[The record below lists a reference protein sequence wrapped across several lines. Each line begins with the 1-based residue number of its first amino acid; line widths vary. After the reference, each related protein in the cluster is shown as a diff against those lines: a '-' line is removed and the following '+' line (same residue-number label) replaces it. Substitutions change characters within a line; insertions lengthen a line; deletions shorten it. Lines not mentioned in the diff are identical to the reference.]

1 MKRLYI
7 FCAIIFAL
15 TSIAAKAEEVF
26 SYEGLK
32 YRIDNN
38 KEVSC
43 VGYESEPSGNLVIP
57 STVFHDGMEYSVTSI
72 YHETFQYCRNIT
84 NVSLP
89 DDLVTIEDF
98 AFGDCTSLTQ
108 ITLPDGLTTIE
119 PGVFQRCTRLTQVS
133 FPDGLISIGSFAFE
147 NCENLAQISFPEG
160 LTSIGDYAFSCC
172 KGLTQLSLPD
182 GLSSIGKS
190 AFTFCEKLTQISL
203 PKNLTSIKPSTFS
216 HCYQLNQILFPE
228 TLTSIGDKAFT
239 GCYELKQVLFP
250 ESLITIGDY
259 AFAAS
264 GLMNIKLNKNIERI
278 GKNCFADKDDINY
291 AHSSSSISRVELG
304 DKIAYLGDK
313 AFGDNIR
320 VISIA
325 SKTPPALESKNM
337 GYDSE
342 TAYNILVLTPT
353 HTDFVYKET
362 SDWEDFNI
370 VDEGK
375 NSATVH
381 MSGEYSLA
389 EEIRMQTSLMPAA
402 VTNLTVTGPL
412 SDIDWLVIQRNL
424 VSCYD
429 LNLSSVTNTVI
440 PAKAFEGNK
449 HLLSLKL
456 PSKLTAIG
464 EATFQNC
471 SNLASC
477 SIPESVTTIGQN
489 AFNGCSRLELTTL
502 PTSLTKIGDNAF
514 QDCTSLQLTEL
525 PALSELGKEV
535 FKGCT
540 RLFDIDLSHC
550 TLTHI
555 SSACF
560 MNCHNL
566 RSIILPDAVNAIQAS
581 AFEGTH
587 LNFIELP
594 QGLKSIGEEAFRATS
609 LISLNLPDGCKSLA
623 ENAFNSCKGLATVN
637 LSPAT
642 NKLGD
647 ECFSGCTSV
656 RNIST
661 PCITPPST
669 GADTFKGISR
679 RDCTISIPTLK
690 FRNYL
695 NALDWGSFTQLAN
708 CIMLD
713 YEELDENG
721 NTVADRKQGSSDKYI
736 DIRIIEKNNYDN
748 VTESIMLEEE
758 QAAEDKARDDEFFGN
773 NEETPDPEHLAAV
786 IRKARAEA
794 RANAEENI
802 DEKASKAFSRLYSG
816 VSMTIGD
823 NDGYRVNLR
832 PSADVEIVKVEL
844 NGKDITSDLNG
855 NYILLPKMETSGQL
869 KVYRKIIGAS
879 IEDIPA
885 LQEESGDGQIYNMQ
899 GIPVTNPGHGIYI
912 KDGKKVIL

>member
-1 MKRLYI
+1 MKHLTLS
-7 FCAIIFAL
+7 FFAL
-15 TSIAAKAEEVF
+15 VLVLTNIAAKAQVNF
-26 SYEGLK
+26 SFEGIK
-32 YRIDNN
+32 YRITGE
-38 KEVSC
+38 EVVTC
-43 VGYESEPSGNLVIP
+43 VGYDDEPSGSLAIP
-57 STVFHDGMEYSVTSI
+57 SIVSYDGSEYRVQDI
-72 YHETFQYCRNIT
+72 GQG
-84 NVSLP
+84 
-89 DDLVTIEDF
+89 
-98 AFGDCTSLTQ
+98 AFMDCKN
-108 ITLPDGLTTIE
+108 
-119 PGVFQRCTRLTQVS
+119 LTQVALPES
-133 FPDGLISIGSFAFE
+133 LVSIGMSAFDG
-147 NCENLAQISFPEG
+147 CKNLMHITFPQG
-160 LTSIGDYAFSCC
+160 LTSIGYSAFS
-172 KGLTQLSLPD
+172 K
-182 GLSSIGKS
+182 
-190 AFTFCEKLTQISL
+190 CEKLTQLSFPKGLTYIGSYAFAYCKSITQLSIPDGITSIKDETFYYCDNLTQVSL
-203 PKNLTSIKPSTFS
+203 PKNLTSIESEAFYNCGLTQVSLPKG
-216 HCYQLNQILFPE
+216 
-228 TLTSIGDKAFT
+228 LTSIGDKAFARCHQLT
-239 GCYELKQVLFP
+239 QISFP
-250 ESLITIGDY
+250 EDLTSLGDE

-264 GLMNIKLNKNIERI
+264 GLKDVKFGKNIERI
-278 GKNCFADKDDINY
+278 GRRCFSNELIITT
-291 AHSSSSISRVELG
+291 SSSISRVELG
-304 DKIAYLGDK
+304 DKVAYLGNK
-313 AFGDNIR
+313 AFGDDIR
-320 VISIA
+320 LISIS

-456 PSKLTAIG
+456 PSKLKSIE

-540 RLFDIDLSHC
+540 RLFDIDMSHC
-550 TLTHI
+550 KLKQI
-555 SSACF
+555 PSGSFSGCIK
-560 MNCHNL
+560 L
-566 RSIILPDAVNAIQAS
+566 RSFILPEALTIIDS
-581 AFEGTH
+581 YAFANTS
-587 LNFIELP
+587 LNFIDLP
-594 QGLKSIGEEAFRATS
+594 QAVKTIGEGAFSGTS
-609 LISLNLPDGCKSLA
+609 LISLNLPSGCISLA
-623 ENAFNSCKGLATVN
+623 EDAFIDCDKLATVN
-637 LSPAT
+637 LSPET
-642 NKLGD
+642 ETLGD
-647 ECFSGCTSV
+647 RCFSGCTAI

-661 PCITPPST
+661 PCTTPPATASN
-669 GADTFKGISR
+669 TFKGISR

>member
-1 MKRLYI
+1 MLM
-7 FCAIIFAL
+7 L
-15 TSIAAKAEEVF
+15 VNTKARAYEDF
-26 SYEGLK
+26 SFEGLK
-32 YRIDNN
+32 YRIDDS
-38 KEVSC
+38 EVITNEVTC
-43 VGYESEPSGNLVIP
+43 IGYESEPTGMLVIP
-57 STVFHDGMEYSVTSI
+57 STVFYHGTEFKVTSI
-72 YHETFQYCRNIT
+72 GESAFEHCRYI
-84 NVSLP
+84 
-89 DDLVTIEDF
+89 
-98 AFGDCTSLTQ
+98 
-108 ITLPDGLTTIE
+108 
-119 PGVFQRCTRLTQVS
+119 TQVS
-133 FPDGLISIGSFAFE
+133 FPENLKLIGQFAFDE
-147 NCENLAQISFPEG
+147 CKKLTTLLLPDSLTTIGAGAFSGCEGLTQVCLPKKLESIEDIAFSWCRNLTQISFPDG
-160 LTSIGDYAFSCC
+160 MTRIGRQAFWWCDA
-172 KGLTQLSLPD
+172 LLQLSLPNSITSIEENAF
-182 GLSSIGKS
+182 GGCSSLIRVSLPEKLTRIEGETFQGCRSLKQISLPNGITSIGFS
-190 AFTFCEKLTQISL
+190 AFKNCESLTQISL
-203 PKNLTSIKPSTFS
+203 PDELTSIEKSAFS
-216 HCYQLNQILFPE
+216 
-228 TLTSIGDKAFT
+228 G
-239 GCYELKQVLFP
+239 
-250 ESLITIGDY
+250 
-259 AFAAS
+259 S
-264 GLMNIKLNKNIERI
+264 GLMNVKFGKNIESI
-278 GKNCFADKDDINY
+278 GNYCFS
-291 AHSSSSISRVELG
+291 HLSQVELG
-304 DKIAYLGDK
+304 DKISYLGDY
-313 AFGDNIR
+313 ALGGDIR

-402 VTNLTVTGPL
+402 VTNLTITGPL

-424 VSCYD
+424 LSCYD

-449 HLLSLKL
+449 HILSLKL
-456 PSKLTAIG
+456 PSKLTAIE
-464 EATFQNC
+464 EATFQDC
-471 SNLASC
+471 SNLASIA
-477 SIPESVTTIGQN
+477 IPESVTTIGKN
-489 AFNGCSRLELTTL
+489 AFSFCSHLELTSL
-502 PTSLTKIGDNAF
+502 PNQLEKIGDNAF
-514 QDCTSLQLTEL
+514 TNCSGIQLTEL
-525 PALSELGKEV
+525 PALSELGNEA

-540 RLFDIDLSHC
+540 RIFDIDLSRC
-550 TLTHI
+550 SLTQI
-555 SSACF
+555 PSASFSDCK
-560 MNCHNL
+560 NL
-566 RSIILPDAVNAIQAS
+566 RSVILPETLTAINS
-581 AFEGTH
+581 LAFENTS

-594 QGLKSIGEEAFRATS
+594 QAVKTIGEGAFSGTS
-609 LISLNLPDGCKSLA
+609 LISLNLPSGCISLA
-623 ENAFNSCKGLATVN
+623 EDAFIDCDKLATVN
-637 LSPAT
+637 LSPYT
-642 NKLGD
+642 QTLGD
-647 ECFSGCTSV
+647 RCFSGCTAV
-656 RNIST
+656 RSIST
-661 PCITPPST
+661 PCATPPATAS
-669 GADTFKGISR
+669 DTFKGISR
-679 RDCTISIPTLK
+679 RDCTIAIPTLK
-690 FRNYL
+690 FRDYL

-708 CIMLD
+708 FIMLN
-713 YEELDENG
+713 YEEVDENG
-721 NTVADRKQGSSDKYI
+721 DAVAQGTEDNI
-736 DIRIIEKNNYDN
+736 DAGIIENNDYDD

-773 NEETPDPEHLAAV
+773 NEETPDPEHLEAV

-794 RANAEENI
+794 RANAEENM

-912 KDGKKVIL
+912 KDGKKVIF

>member
-7 FCAIIFAL
+7 VLAIMLMLMNTGAW
-15 TSIAAKAEEVF
+15 AYEDF
-26 SYEGLK
+26 SFEGLK
-32 YRIDNN
+32 YRIDDS
-38 KEVSC
+38 EVITNEVTC
-43 VGYESEPSGNLVIP
+43 IGYESEPTGMLVIP
-57 STVFHDGMEYSVTSI
+57 STVFYHGTEFKVTSI
-72 YHETFQYCRNIT
+72 GESAFEHCRYITQVSFPENLKLIGRDAFHECKKLTTLLLPDSLTTIRMGAFSSCEGLTQVCLPKKLESIEGNVFSCCRNLTQISFPDGMTRIGHQAFWSCDALLQLSLPNSIT
-84 NVSLP
+84 SIEENAFGECRSLIRVSLP
-89 DDLVTIEDF
+89 EKLTRIEGKTF
-98 AFGDCTSLTQ
+98 QKCRSLKQISLPNGITSIGFKAFEDCESLTQ
-108 ITLPDGLTTIE
+108 ISL
-119 PGVFQRCTRLTQVS
+119 
-133 FPDGLISIGSFAFE
+133 PDGLISIDDE
-147 NCENLAQISFPEG
+147 
-160 LTSIGDYAFSCC
+160 
-172 KGLTQLSLPD
+172 
-182 GLSSIGKS
+182 
-190 AFTFCEKLTQISL
+190 AFTNTGL
-203 PKNLTSIKPSTFS
+203 KNVKF
-216 HCYQLNQILFPE
+216 
-228 TLTSIGDKAFT
+228 G
-239 GCYELKQVLFP
+239 
-250 ESLITIGDY
+250 
-259 AFAAS
+259 
-264 GLMNIKLNKNIERI
+264 KNIEKI
-278 GKNCFADKDDINY
+278 GKYCFSDL
-291 AHSSSSISRVELG
+291 SWVELG
-304 DKIAYLGDK
+304 EKISYIGYR
-313 AFGDNIR
+313 AFNTLNPTTLC
-320 VISIA
+320 VISIS
-325 SKTPPALESKNM
+325 SKIPPVLESKNM
-337 GYDSE
+337 GFESE
-342 TAYNILVLTPT
+342 EAHNILVLTPP
-353 HTDFVYKET
+353 HTDFVYLEN

-370 VDEGK
+370 VDKGK

-456 PSKLTAIG
+456 PSKLTSIG
-464 EATFQNC
+464 EATFQDC
-471 SNLASC
+471 SNLASIA
-477 SIPESVTTIGQN
+477 IPESVTTIGQN
-489 AFNGCSRLELTTL
+489 AFNGCSNLELTSL
-502 PTSLTKIGDNAF
+502 PNQLEKIGDNAF
-514 QDCTSLQLTEL
+514 TNCSGIQLTEL
-525 PALSELGKEV
+525 PALSELGKEA

-540 RLFDIDLSHC
+540 RLFDIDLSRC
-550 TLTHI
+550 NLTQIPSASFSDCKNIRSVILPETLT
-555 SSACF
+555 
-560 MNCHNL
+560 
-566 RSIILPDAVNAIQAS
+566 AINS
-581 AFEGTH
+581 HAFENTS

-594 QGLKSIGEEAFRATS
+594 QAVKTIGKSAFSGTS
-609 LISLNLPDGCKSLA
+609 LISLNLPSGCISLA
-623 ENAFNSCKGLATVN
+623 EDAFIDCDKLATVN
-637 LSPAT
+637 LSPYT
-642 NKLGD
+642 ETLGD
-647 ECFSGCTSV
+647 RCFSGCTAV

-661 PCITPPST
+661 PCATPPATAS
-669 GADTFKGISR
+669 DTFKGISR
-679 RDCTISIPTLK
+679 RDCTIAIPTLK
-690 FRNYL
+690 FRDYL

-708 CIMLD
+708 FIMLN
-713 YEELDENG
+713 YEEVDENG
-721 NTVADRKQGSSDKYI
+721 DAIAQGTENSI
-736 DIRIIEKNNYDN
+736 DAGIIEKNNYDN

-794 RANAEENI
+794 RANAEENM

>member
-15 TSIAAKAEEVF
+15 TSIAAKAGAFFPEEF
-26 SYEGLK
+26 SYNGLT
-32 YRIDNN
+32 YYTTDNN
-38 KEVSC
+38 GEVIC
-43 VGYESEPSGNLVIP
+43 TGYEKEPTGTLVIP
-57 STVFHDGMEYSVTSI
+57 STVSYNGMEYKVTRI
-72 YHETFQYCRNIT
+72 GVWAFNGCAGLT

-89 DDLVTIEDF
+89 EGLTEIGDF
-98 AFGDCTSLTQ
+98 AFSDSGLTQ
-108 ITLPDGLTTIE
+108 ISLPSQLTSIGDQAFNSCRFNQINLPDGLVSI
-119 PGVFQRCTRLTQVS
+119 GYSAFANCSNLTLIS
-133 FPDGLISIGSFAFE
+133 FPDGLISIGHSAFWG
-147 NCENLAQISFPEG
+147 CESLRQVSLPKELTSLETTVFFDCSSLTQISFPEG
-160 LTSIGDYAFSCC
+160 LVSIGDGAFQNCSNLTQIALPDNLTSIGESTFANS
-172 KGLTQLSLPD
+172 GLMNVKF
-182 GLSSIGKS
+182 GKNIESIGKS
-190 AFTFCEKLTQISL
+190 CFS
-203 PKNLTSIKPSTFS
+203 NLS
-216 HCYQLNQILFPE
+216 Q
-228 TLTSIGDKAFT
+228 
-239 GCYELKQVLFP
+239 
-250 ESLITIGDY
+250 
-259 AFAAS
+259 
-264 GLMNIKLNKNIERI
+264 
-278 GKNCFADKDDINY
+278 
-291 AHSSSSISRVELG
+291 VELG
-304 DKIAYLGDK
+304 DKISYLGDK
-313 AFGDNIR
+313 AFGENIR

-449 HLLSLKL
+449 HLLSLRL

-464 EATFQNC
+464 EATFQDC
-471 SNLASC
+471 SNLASIT
-477 SIPESVTTIGQN
+477 IPESVTTIGKN
-489 AFNGCSRLELTTL
+489 AFNGCSHLELTSL
-502 PTSLTKIGDNAF
+502 PNQLEKIGDNAF
-514 QDCTSLQLTEL
+514 TNCSGIQLTEL
-525 PALSELGKEV
+525 PALSQLGNEA

-540 RLFDIDLSHC
+540 RIFDIDLSRC
-550 TLTHI
+550 NLAQI
-555 SSACF
+555 PSGCF
-560 MNCHNL
+560 IGCVKL
-566 RSIILPDAVNAIQAS
+566 RSVILPEALTTINAS
-581 AFEGTH
+581 AFENTS
-587 LNFIELP
+587 LNFIDLP
-594 QGLKSIGEEAFRATS
+594 QAVKTIGVGAFSGTS
-609 LISLNLPDGCKSLA
+609 LISLNLPSGCISLA
-623 ENAFNSCKGLATVN
+623 EDAFIDCDKLATVN
-637 LSPAT
+637 LSPYT
-642 NKLGD
+642 QTLGD
-647 ECFSGCTSV
+647 RCFSGCTAV
-656 RNIST
+656 RSIST
-661 PCITPPST
+661 PCATPPATAS
-669 GADTFKGISR
+669 DTFKGISR
-679 RDCTISIPTLK
+679 RDCTIAIPTLK
-690 FRNYL
+690 FRDYL

-708 CIMLD
+708 FIMLN
-713 YEELDENG
+713 YEEVDENG
-721 NTVADRKQGSSDKYI
+721 DAVAQGTEDNI
-736 DIRIIEKNNYDN
+736 DAGIIENNDYDD

-794 RANAEENI
+794 RANAEENM

-855 NYILLPKMETSGQL
+855 NYILLPKMEASGQL